1 MMGHAKGARSA
12 RSGTKGVLAATGR
25 VAAETDEQ
33 ECAMSLARTP
43 PRQHFHED
51 RAACAP
57 RATAE
62 LGVSPPV
69 WLVAA
74 TCVILLVG
82 MQIHGG

>member
-1 MMGHAKGARSA
+1 
-12 RSGTKGVLAATGR
+12 
-25 VAAETDEQ
+25 
-33 ECAMSLARTP
+33 MSLARTS